1 MEIKSISNQQEV
13 FHYTILSSVDLPYAG
28 LPYAWLTNA
37 GLSNAGLSNAGKS
50 NAGLSYAWLS
60 YAWLSYAGLP
70 YAGLSYAGL
79 SYAGLSNAGLS
90 NAGLTNAGLNNAGL
104 TNAGLSN
111 AGLSNAGLPYAGLSN
126 DELSSAKMTLNH
138 FYRPPLSRCQDQSS
152 IENFS
157 GKKDLQNFFQFFHF
171 FLCQNRQAMNCVAS
185 VKITYIVVVV
195 SVMELFSRRKKK
207 ARSAKVWLLGWSSC
221 SLSSTKSSLVVHSDS
236 KIRWLRV

>member
-60 YAWLSYAGLP
+60 YAWLSYAGL
-70 YAGLSYAGL
+70 SY
-79 SYAGLSNAGLS
+79 
-90 NAGLTNAGLNNAGL
+90 
-104 TNAGLSN
+104 

-138 FYRPPLSRCQDQSS
+138 FDRPPLSRCQDQSS

>member
-1 MEIKSISNQQEV
+1 MS
-13 FHYTILSSVDLPYAG
+13 YAG
-28 LPYAWLTNA
+28 LSNAGFPYA
-37 GLSNAGLSNAGKS
+37 GLSNAGLSY
-50 NAGLSYAWLS
+50 AGLSYAGLS
-60 YAWLSYAGLP
+60 NAGLNN
-70 YAGLSYAGL
+70 AGL

-138 FYRPPLSRCQDQSS
+138 FDRPPLSRCQDQSS

-195 SVMELFSRRKKK
+195 CVMELFSRRKMK
-207 ARSAKVWLLGWSSC
+207 ARSAKVWLLG
-221 SLSSTKSSLVVHSDS
+221 
-236 KIRWLRV
+236 